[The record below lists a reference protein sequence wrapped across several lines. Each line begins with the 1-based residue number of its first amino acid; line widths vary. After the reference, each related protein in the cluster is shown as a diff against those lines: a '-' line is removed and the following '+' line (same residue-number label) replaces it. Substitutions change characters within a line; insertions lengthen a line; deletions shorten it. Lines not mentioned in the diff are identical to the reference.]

1 MNVMNKSRP
10 IHKDKSKNLYSL
22 KKQEKNLRKAPKRLS
37 IVYRKRANNQT
48 MYKLKNIKNY

>member
-22 KKQEKNLRKAPKRLS
+22 KKQEKNLRKVPKRLS